1 MNGLSSFMNAL
12 FKRYKLPFLDYLSEI
27 RGYSDLTVKTYD
39 QALSEA
45 FRYIKIEED
54 SGYLFNLN
62 PYRLKLASLNAKTIS
77 KKLSAIRSFVAFM
90 QERGE
95 KIELKGD
102 SPIKVAKTLPK
113 PISNAHIEEALQK
126 ADHEETLII
135 MMLYTL
141 GLRISELASVR
152 LDAIERDWVRV
163 TGKGNKQRDL
173 PLLPQTRELIEKYK
187 SEFSPRE
194 FLFEKN
200 GAKLSENSL
209 RYKLTSLFKKIGL
222 HVTPHMLRHSY
233 ATHLLNN
240 NARIADV
247 SELLGHASMA
257 TTQIYTKLSSNLKMK
272 NYQSAHPLAK
282 EQNETFSSD

>member
-1 MNGLSSFMNAL
+1 MNGLLSSMNDL
-12 FKRYKLPFLDYLSEI
+12 FKRYKLPFLDYLKEI

-45 FRYIKIEED
+45 FRYIKIEEE
-54 SGYLFNLN
+54 SSYLFNLN

-77 KKLSAIRSFVAFM
+77 KKLSAIRSFVSYM
-90 QERGE
+90 QDRGE
-95 KIELKGD
+95 KITLKGD

-113 PISNAHIEEALQK
+113 PISHIHIKEALSK
-126 ADHEETLII
+126 ADKEEELII
-135 MMLYTL
+135 VMLYTL
-141 GLRISELASVR
+141 GLRISELASLR
-152 LDAIERDWVRV
+152 LDTIEAEWVRV

-173 PLLPQTRELIEKYK
+173 PLLAYTSELIAQYRR
-187 SEFSPRE
+187 EFSPRA
-194 FLFEKN
+194 FLFEKK

-222 HVTPHMLRHSY
+222 HATPHMLRHSY

-247 SELLGHASMA
+247 SELLGHSSMA